1 MTPGPCGATFHALD
15 SKSYRNVWELWALRH
30 LGTGLATAGCDF
42 GEYSSGKKKKS
53 TKLAGGIQD
62 NALPRFPRE
71 KMAATVNSECRE
83 PFPQKFVV
91 AKNRLRSTLDIWE
104 PGENATQMLFRDF
117 RAKKW
122 ARP

>member
-1 MTPGPCGATFHALD
+1 MTPGRCGATFHALER
-15 SKSYRNVWELWALRH
+15 KFVLTVFELWALRH

-71 KMAATVNSECRE
+71 KM
-83 PFPQKFVV
+83 
-91 AKNRLRSTLDIWE
+91 
-104 PGENATQMLFRDF
+104 G
-117 RAKKW
+117 
-122 ARP
+122 RP